1 MVYKKRDEI
10 SILLLIFKNHTITS
24 SWIYAL
30 IY

>member
-10 SILLLIFKNHTITS
+10 SILLLIFKNHPIIS

>member
-10 SILLLIFKNHTITS
+10 SILLLIFKNHPITS

-30 IY
+30 IF